1 MGHPVL
7 LSNSLHLDQLSNRP
21 AWIFFCGPTLLVAFA
36 KLCGHVLAVHA
47 VVAKLAA
54 FAVNQ
59 SKGYRLKL
67 DFNYAQSKR
76 YRLKIDFNYAQSKGY
91 RLKLEFNRKWNRS
104 WNLRAN
110 AAPKLPRDSALP
122 ADQKK
127 EKYRR
132 PAGWGSPELSRRTA
146 ETSRVRRI
154 WFRLD

>member
-36 KLCGHVLAVHA
+36 ELCGHVLAVHA

-91 RLKLEFNRKWNRS
+91 RLKLEFNRKWNQNRN
-104 WNLRAN
+104 NLNVSLDALSGASRAITDN
-110 AAPKLPRDSALP
+110 VQGGP
-122 ADQKK
+122 
-127 EKYRR
+127 
-132 PAGWGSPELSRRTA
+132 SPPGHGLG
-146 ETSRVRRI
+146 
-154 WFRLD
+154 